1 MASNLVKCGR
11 YTLLGL
17 VACGGMGEIYQAR
30 YDGVAG
36 FAKTCIIKKIRR
48 EYARDKSFV
57 DRFLDEGRLLV
68 SLTHS
73 NIVQI
78 FDMGVV
84 DGEYYLAMEYV
95 DGADLRML
103 LRHIAPQCVP
113 L

>member
-1 MASNLVKCGR
+1 MASNLVKFGR

-17 VACGGMGEIYQAR
+17 VARGGMGEIYQAR

-84 DGEYYLAMEYV
+84 DGEYY
-95 DGADLRML
+95 
-103 LRHIAPQCVP
+103 
-113 L
+113 